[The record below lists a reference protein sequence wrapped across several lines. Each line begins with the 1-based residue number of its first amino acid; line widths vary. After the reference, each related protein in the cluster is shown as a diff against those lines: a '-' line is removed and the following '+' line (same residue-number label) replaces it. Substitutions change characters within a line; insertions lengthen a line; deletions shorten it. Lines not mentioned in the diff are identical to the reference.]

1 MQGVWSESFLLT
13 FLHFLAEVI
22 TNITMQKLFILVLLT
37 ISTTLS
43 AQVLPQFGARSL
55 GMGGT
60 SLTMN
65 DVYSVYNNPG
75 AFGALDQTS
84 IGINYENRFLLSEL
98 STQSLAFGY
107 HNEKS
112 GNFGLHFQ
120 QYGFNLYR
128 EFQAGLAYGRQL
140 ADRFY
145 GGMSVQF
152 HSIQLGE
159 NYGSRNTASGSIGIL
174 YEASDDLQFGFRVQ
188 NVSRTSLAEYDNER
202 LPTRF
207 GLGMSYG
214 FSEKVVW
221 TLEAEKPI
229 LHPINIKSGLEIQPH
244 EIINLRFGVNSYP
257 FQSSFGFGLA
267 FGKLNFDMVAI
278 WNNQLGMSPSAGLKY
293 EF

>member
-1 MQGVWSESFLLT
+1 MHKV
-13 FLHFLAEVI
+13 
-22 TNITMQKLFILVLLT
+22 LFIVLLS
-37 ISTTLS
+37 ISSTLS

-60 SLTMN
+60 SLTIN

-75 AFGALDQTS
+75 AFGALEQTAV
-84 IGINYENRFLLSEL
+84 GINYENRFLLAEL
-98 STQSLAFGY
+98 STQSLSFSY
-107 HNEKS
+107 HHENA

-128 EFQAGLAYGRQL
+128 EFQGGLTYGRQL
-140 ADRFY
+140 ADHFY

-159 NYGSRNTASGSIGIL
+159 NYGTRNTASGSIGIF
-174 YEASDDLQFGFRVQ
+174 YEASEDLNFGFRVQ
-188 NVSRTSLAEYDNER
+188 NVSRTILAEYDNER

-207 GLGMSYG
+207 GLGMSYA
-214 FSEKVVW
+214 FSEKLMW

-229 LHPINIKSGLEIQPH
+229 LHPVNIKSGLEIQPH
-244 EIINLRFGVNSYP
+244 EIVYLRFGVNSYP
-257 FQSSFGFGLA
+257 FQSTFGFGLE
-267 FGKLNFDMVAI
+267 FGKLAFDMAAI